1 MVVAVKFVRC
11 TTDTLINKFR
21 FKTQQQKEKE
31 KRQDKKEQRHINGGG
46 EKKKSEYNF
55 SELSV

>member
-11 TTDTLINKFR
+11 MNDTLINKFR

-31 KRQDKKEQRHINGGG
+31 KDKM
-46 EKKKSEYNF
+46 KKKKDI
-55 SELSV
+55 